1 MPLVPL
7 TSPYSMNAAQL
18 SIDVDDFTA
27 AVSQVQFDPAVQVA
41 RWRGIGGNVISGQSV
56 AEWTCQL
63 GIAQDLAP
71 TGLLRYLLEH
81 AGEVKSAVL
90 LPESGGPSVTVSL
103 IIAPATIG
111 GTAGADLTT
120 SSVSLACNGAPVFD
134 DTPGV

>member
-1 MPLVPL
+1 MALVPL
-7 TSPYSMNAAQL
+7 TNPYSMNAAQL

-27 AVSQVQFDPAVQVA
+27 AVSQVQFDPAVQTT

-71 TGLLRYLLEH
+71 LGLLRYLLDHE
-81 AGEVKSAVL
+81 GETKQAVL
-90 LPESGGPSVTVSL
+90 VPEDGGPSITVEL
-103 IIAPATIG
+103 VIAPATIG

-120 SSVSLACNGAPVFD
+120 SSVSLAVNGKPAFD
-134 DTPGV
+134 DTPGI